1 MAVDFY
7 LKLDGINGESVSDGH
22 KDEIQLLSF
31 SWGGH
36 QRTSVAGTGGSGA
49 GKVDLSDLNIMKHV
63 DKATTPMFKAL
74 VTGTHIKTGV
84 LTAVKTGAGAGGK
97 PFLTI
102 SLKELFVTSLQISA
116 SSEIPTESVSFSYN
130 EVKHEYSTQNEQGI
144 LTTTGSTTY
153 NTKENKTS

>member
-1 MAVDFY
+1 MAVDYY
-7 LKLDGINGESVSDGH
+7 LKLDGIQGESVSDGH

-36 QRTSVAGTGGSGA
+36 QISSVSGTGGSGA
-49 GKVDLSDLNIMKHV
+49 GKVDLADLNIMKVV
-63 DKATTPMFKAL
+63 DKSTTPLFKAL

-84 LTAVKTGAGAGGK
+84 LTAVKTGAGKGGK
-97 PFLTI
+97 PFITI

-116 SSEIPTESVSFSYN
+116 SSEIPTASVSFSYN

-153 NTKENKTS
+153 NTKTNSTY